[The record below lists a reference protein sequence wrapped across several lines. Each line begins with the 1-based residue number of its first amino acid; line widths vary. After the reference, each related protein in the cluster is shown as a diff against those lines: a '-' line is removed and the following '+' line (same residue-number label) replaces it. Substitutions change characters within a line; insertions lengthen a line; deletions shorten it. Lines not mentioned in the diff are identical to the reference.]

1 MVITMKNIQEVNVL
15 RMEEMV
21 QFLIRIVGKTNER
34 MVELEERIR
43 ELESGYY
50 VQQKMMEK

>member
-1 MVITMKNIQEVNVL
+1 MKNIQEVNVL

-34 MVELEERIR
+34 MVEMEERIR

-50 VQQKMMEK
+50 LQQKMLEK

>member
-43 ELESGYY
+43 ELEAGYFM
-50 VQQKMMEK
+50 QQKMMEK